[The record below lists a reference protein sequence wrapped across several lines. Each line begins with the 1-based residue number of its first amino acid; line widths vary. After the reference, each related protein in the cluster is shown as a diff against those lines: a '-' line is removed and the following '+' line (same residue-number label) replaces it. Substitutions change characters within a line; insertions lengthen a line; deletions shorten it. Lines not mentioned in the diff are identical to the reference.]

1 MKLYRVL
8 LLGLSLFVSAVSAVS
23 AVDSTPDFVNNIRV
37 LGSGTTVVVLKNNSN
52 GCGGNSMVIKNTAMQ
67 TIATSMAMTAIAAG
81 KKVKAKYVVCSN
93 SPWTNTATVHDLTIY
108 N

>member
-1 MKLYRVL
+1 
-8 LLGLSLFVSAVSAVS
+8 
-23 AVDSTPDFVNNIRV
+23 
-37 LGSGTTVVVLKNNSN
+37 
-52 GCGGNSMVIKNTAMQ
+52 MQ